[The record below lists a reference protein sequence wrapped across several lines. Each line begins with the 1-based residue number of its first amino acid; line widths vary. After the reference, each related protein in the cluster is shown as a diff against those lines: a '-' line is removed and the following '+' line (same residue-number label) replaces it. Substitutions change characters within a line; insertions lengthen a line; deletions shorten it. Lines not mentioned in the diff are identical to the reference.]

1 MEIKKYYDILL
12 EKLIGWSEGL
22 VKMLPNFVLAI
33 IVLVAFVFAGRLIRN
48 LVQKLLLKSLNNK
61 SLSSIISK
69 VLYVVILSIGAF
81 AALSLLNLDKTVSSL
96 LAGAGIIGLALG
108 FAFQDIA
115 TNFIAGFFM
124 AVKRPFKIGQV
135 IHCEGHSGVIK
146 HIGIRTTEIASFQ
159 GQEVIIPN
167 KMLFQNPLINDSEN
181 TYKRIDLNVGV
192 SYGEDLERV
201 REIAIKAVE
210 NTPNINKDKDI
221 DLVYLA
227 FGGSS
232 IDFRIMIWVEFKSQ
246 LEFLK
251 SQSEAIIAIKKAFD
265 KNDIM
270 IPFPI
275 RTLDFGIKGGEK
287 LNEIVDFDT
296 IGNGNQ
302 KSENSQQN
310 KKSNQEKSNND
321 LV

>member
-1 MEIKKYYDILL
+1 MEIEKYYDIIV
-12 EKLIGWSEGL
+12 EKLIGWTEQI
-22 VKMLPNFVLAI
+22 VKLLPNFVLAI
-33 IVLVAFVFAGRLIRN
+33 LVLIAFVFIGKIIKKLA
-48 LVQKLLLKSLNNK
+48 QKLFDRTFKNRA
-61 SLSSIISK
+61 LSSIISK
-69 VLYVVILSIGAF
+69 VIYIIVISIGAF
-81 AALSLLNLDKTVSSL
+81 VALCLLNLDKAVTSL
-96 LAGAGIIGLALG
+96 LAGVGIVGLALG

-135 IHCEGHSGVIK
+135 IHCEGHSGTIRY
-146 HIGIRTTEIASFQ
+146 IGIRTTEITSFQ

-181 TYKRIDLNVGV
+181 IYKRIDLNVGV

-201 REIAIKAVE
+201 RDIAIESVK
-210 NTPNINKDKDI
+210 NTPNINRNKDI
-221 DLVYLA
+221 DLVYLN
-227 FGGSS
+227 FGDSS
-232 IDFRIMIWVEFKSQ
+232 IDFRIMIWVEYKSQ

-265 KNDIM
+265 KEGIM

-287 LNEIVDFDT
+287 LNEVLP
-296 IGNGNQ
+296 
-302 KSENSQQN
+302 
-310 KKSNQEKSNND
+310 QEKSIS
-321 LV
+321 

>member
-1 MEIKKYYDILL
+1 MIEIEKYYTIII
-12 EKLIGWSEGL
+12 EKLISWSEQL

-33 IVLVAFVFAGRLIRN
+33 VVLFAFIFVGKLIRRISK
-48 LVQKLLLKSLNNK
+48 KLLDRTLRNL
-61 SLSSIISK
+61 SLSSLASKII
-69 VLYVVILSIGAF
+69 YIIVIAIGIF
-81 AALSLLNLDKTVSSL
+81 VALGLLNLDKTVTSL

-115 TNFIAGFFM
+115 TNFIAGFLM
-124 AVKRPFKIGQV
+124 AIKRPFKIGQV
-135 IHCEGHSGVIK
+135 IHCEGHSGIVRY
-146 HIGIRTTEIASFQ
+146 IGIRTTEITSFQ
-159 GQEVIIPN
+159 GQEIIIPN
-167 KMLFQNPLINDSEN
+167 KMLFQNPVINDSEN
-181 TYKRIDLNVGV
+181 IYKRIDLNVGV

-201 REIAIKAVE
+201 RDIAIESVK

-232 IDFRIMIWVEFKSQ
+232 IDFRIMIWVEYKSQ

-265 KNDIM
+265 NEDIM

-287 LNEIVDFDT
+287 LNEVL
-296 IGNGNQ
+296 Q
-302 KSENSQQN
+302 H
-310 KKSNQEKSNND
+310 EKNVS
-321 LV
+321 

>member
-1 MEIKKYYDILL
+1 MLYFMDISKYYNIIV
-12 EKLIGWSEGL
+12 EKLMEWTEQL
-22 VKMLPNFVLAI
+22 VEMLPNFVLAV
-33 IVLVAFVFAGRLIRN
+33 IVLIIFVFAAKLIKKVSENVLNRT
-48 LVQKLLLKSLNNK
+48 LNNR
-61 SLSSIISK
+61 SLSSLVARVIYII
-69 VLYVVILSIGAF
+69 VITIGAF
-81 AALSLLNLDKTVSSL
+81 VALGLLNLDKTVTSL

-135 IHCEGHSGVIK
+135 IHCEGHSGVIRR
-146 HIGIRTTEIASFQ
+146 IGIRTTEITSFQ

-181 TYKRIDLNVGV
+181 VYKRIDLNVGV

-201 REIAIKAVE
+201 RDIAIEAVK
-210 NTPNINKDKDI
+210 NTPNIYTGKDI
-221 DLVYLA
+221 DLVYLG
-227 FGGSS
+227 FGDSS
-232 IDFRIMIWVEFKSQ
+232 INFRIMIWVEFKSQ
-246 LEFLK
+246 LDFLK

-265 KNDIM
+265 REDVM

-287 LNEIVDFDT
+287 LNEVLPERKP
-296 IGNGNQ
+296 N
-302 KSENSQQN
+302 
-310 KKSNQEKSNND
+310 
-321 LV
+321 

>member
-1 MEIKKYYDILL
+1 MEIKKYYDLII
-12 EKLIGWSEGL
+12 EKLIGWSEQL

-33 IVLVAFVFAGRLIRN
+33 VVLIAFVFIGRLIRN
-48 LVQKLLLKSLNNK
+48 LITKLLDRTLKNRSLT
-61 SLSSIISK
+61 SIVSK
-69 VLYVVILSIGAF
+69 VVYVLIIAIGAF
-81 AALSLLNLDKTVSSL
+81 VALSLLNLDKAVSSL

-146 HIGIRTTEIASFQ
+146 HIGIRTTEITSFQ

-181 TYKRIDLNVGV
+181 IYKRIDLNVGV

-201 REIAIKAVE
+201 RDIAIASVK
-210 NTPNINKDKDI
+210 NTPNINTDKSI

-265 KNDIM
+265 KEDIM

-287 LNEIVDFDT
+287 LNEVLPKQTMLSDA
-296 IGNGNQ
+296 NGAPNE
-302 KSENSQQN
+302 KR
-310 KKSNQEKSNND
+310 KSNQSAE
-321 LV
+321 

>member
-1 MEIKKYYDILL
+1 MEIKSYYDIILK
-12 EKLIGWSEGL
+12 KLIGWSEQL
-22 VKMLPNFVLAI
+22 VDMLPNFVLAI
-33 IVLVAFVFAGRLIRN
+33 IVLVAFVFVGRLIRK
-48 LVQKLLLKSLNNK
+48 LIRKLLERTLNNT

-69 VLYVVILSIGAF
+69 VVYVMVLIIGSF
-81 AALSLLNLDKTVSSL
+81 VSLSLLNLDKTVSSL

-135 IHCEGHSGVIK
+135 IHCEGQSGVIK
-146 HIGIRTTEIASFQ
+146 HIGIRTTEIISFQ

-167 KMLFQNPLINDSEN
+167 KILFQNPLTNDSEN
-181 TYKRIDLNVGV
+181 IYKRIDLNVGV

-201 REIAIKAVE
+201 REIAIEAVK
-210 NTPNINKDKDI
+210 NIPNIQKDKDI

-227 FGGSS
+227 FGASS

-246 LEFLK
+246 LDFLK

-265 KNDIM
+265 KQDIM

-287 LNEIVDFDT
+287 LNEIWPQ
-296 IGNGNQ
+296 GNAKVIQSND
-302 KSENSQQN
+302 SDQN
-310 KKSNQEKSNND
+310 LIDNNKP
-321 LV
+321 

>member
-1 MEIKKYYDILL
+1 MIKNLFRKLL
-12 EKLIGWSEGL
+12 ERTLQNHS
-22 VKMLPNFVLAI
+22 LAQI
-33 IVLVAFVFAGRLIRN
+33 ASKVVYVIVLT
-48 LVQKLLLKSLNNK
+48 
-61 SLSSIISK
+61 
-69 VLYVVILSIGAF
+69 IGAF

-146 HIGIRTTEIASFQ
+146 RIGIRTTEIASFQ

-167 KMLFQNPLINDSEN
+167 KLLFQNPLINDSEN
-181 TYKRIDLNVGV
+181 IYKRIDLNVGV

-201 REIAIKAVE
+201 RDIAIESVK

-265 KNDIM
+265 AEDIM

-287 LNEIVDFDT
+287 LNEIVDFET

-302 KSENSQQN
+302 KSEKSQNSQGN
-310 KKSNQEKSNND
+310 KNNQEKSNQE
-321 LV
+321 

>member
-1 MEIKKYYDILL
+1 MEIEKYYDIIV
-12 EKLIGWSEGL
+12 EKLIGWSEQI
-22 VKMLPNFVLAI
+22 VKLLPNFILAI
-33 IVLVAFVFAGRLIRN
+33 LVLIAFVFVGRIIK
-48 LVQKLLLKSLNNK
+48 KLAQQLFDRTFKNR

-69 VLYVVILSIGAF
+69 VIYIIVISIGAF
-81 AALSLLNLDKTVSSL
+81 VALSLLNLDKAVTSL

-124 AVKRPFKIGQV
+124 AIKRPFKIGQV
-135 IHCEGHSGVIK
+135 IHCEGHSGTIRF
-146 HIGIRTTEIASFQ
+146 IGIRTTEITSFQ

-181 TYKRIDLNVGV
+181 IYKRIDLNVGV

-201 REIAIKAVE
+201 RDIAIEAVK
-210 NTPNINKDKDI
+210 NTPNINKNKDI

-227 FGGSS
+227 FGDSS
-232 IDFRIMIWVEFKSQ
+232 INFRIMIWVEYKSQ

-265 KNDIM
+265 KEDIM

-287 LNEIVDFDT
+287 LNEVLP
-296 IGNGNQ
+296 
-302 KSENSQQN
+302 
-310 KKSNQEKSNND
+310 QEKSIS
-321 LV
+321 

>member
-48 LVQKLLLKSLNNK
+48 IVQKLLLKSLNNK

-192 SYGEDLERV
+192 SYGVDLERV

-302 KSENSQQN
+302 KSENSSQN
-310 KKSNQEKSNND
+310 KNGNQGS
-321 LV
+321 

>member
-1 MEIKKYYDILL
+1 MEINKYYDILTQKLVGWL
-12 EKLIGWSEGL
+12 ELM
-22 VKMLPNFVLAI
+22 VKMLPNFVVAVLVLIAF
-33 IVLVAFVFAGRLIRN
+33 VLVARLVKNISDRF
-48 LVQKLLLKSLNNK
+48 LNKAIKNN

-69 VLYVVILSIGAF
+69 VIYIIVITIGVF
-81 AALSLLNLDKTVSSL
+81 TALSFLNLDKTVSSL

-124 AVKRPFKIGQV
+124 AIKRPFKIGQV
-135 IHCEGHSGVIK
+135 IHCEGYSGIIK
-146 HIGIRTTEIASFQ
+146 HIGIRTTELTSFQ

-167 KMLFQNPLINDSEN
+167 KMLFQNPLVNDSEN

-201 REIAIKAVE
+201 RDIAIGAVE
-210 NTPNINKDKDI
+210 NIPNINKNKDI

-227 FGGSS
+227 FGSSS
-232 IDFRIMIWVEFKSQ
+232 IDFRIMIWVAFKSQ

-265 KNDIM
+265 KEDIM

-287 LNEIVDFDT
+287 LNEVFP
-296 IGNGNQ
+296 
-302 KSENSQQN
+302 
-310 KKSNQEKSNND
+310 QEKIQANISD
-321 LV
+321 QRQGKPKGEQ

>member
-1 MEIKKYYDILL
+1 MEIKEYLDIIVR
-12 EKLIGWSEGL
+12 KLIGWTELL

-33 IVLVAFVFAGRLIRN
+33 LVVIAFIFVGKLIKNLSQKVLDRT
-48 LVQKLLLKSLNNK
+48 LKNR

-69 VLYVVILSIGAF
+69 VIYIIVITIGTF
-81 AALSLLNLDKTVSSL
+81 IALGLLNLDKAVTSL

-124 AVKRPFKIGQV
+124 AIKRPFKIGQV

-146 HIGIRTTEIASFQ
+146 HIGIRTTEISSFQ

-181 TYKRIDLNVGV
+181 IYKRIDLNVGV

-201 REIAIKAVE
+201 RDIAIESVKK
-210 NTPNINKDKDI
+210 TPNINKDKDI
-221 DLVYLA
+221 DLVYLE
-227 FGGSS
+227 FGDSS
-232 IDFRIMIWVEFKSQ
+232 INFRVMIWVEYKSQ

-265 KNDIM
+265 REDIM

-287 LNEIVDFDT
+287 LNEVLP
-296 IGNGNQ
+296 
-302 KSENSQQN
+302 QN
-310 KKSNQEKSNND
+310 NM
-321 LV
+321 